1 MQITGKINSF
11 ENEGTDVET
20 QRQGV
25 MKEMEEKQRALAKLA
40 DSFDE
45 RTKELAKVLDQ
56 VKAGIFTM
64 KFCYFLLRLKIS
76 LPLTDCSVYELVYM
90 YVWQVSRNVT

>member
-25 MKEMEEKQRALAKLA
+25 MKETEEKQRALAKLA

-56 VKAGIFTM
+56 VKAGILTT
-64 KFCYFLLRLKIS
+64 KLYFVKTLNIFAS
-76 LPLTDCSVYELVYM
+76 
-90 YVWQVSRNVT
+90 N